1 MIASLSALAATP
13 VSKAAS
19 VPTAAAAG
27 ATPAPAVPNVTLV
40 QPTWGSEHVGVLYL
54 VQILFMLCVVGLIA
68 LMSIQT
74 TKTEGLS
81 GSIGGRMESAYK
93 GRLGIEQ
100 QLARLTTVFA
110 VGFIVLAILDFF
122 ITR

>member
-1 MIASLSALAATP
+1 MLAFLAASPP
-13 VSKAAS
+13 V
-19 VPTAAAAG
+19 
-27 ATPAPAVPNVTLV
+27 ATPGPVGPVTPLTTTVV
-40 QPTWGSEHVGVLYL
+40 QPSWGSDHAVIMYV
-54 VQILFMLCVVGLIA
+54 VQILFIISVVGLIA

-93 GRLGIEQ
+93 GRLGLEQ
-100 QLARLTTVFA
+100 QLSRLTTIFA
-110 VGFIVLAILDFF
+110 VGFMFLAILNFL

>member
-1 MIASLSALAATP
+1 MLAFLAASP
-13 VSKAAS
+13 V
-19 VPTAAAAG
+19 
-27 ATPAPAVPNVTLV
+27 ATPGPVGPVTAPVTTSL
-40 QPTWGSEHVGVLYL
+40 QPSWGSDHALVMYV
-54 VQILFMLCVVGLIA
+54 VQILFIVTVVGLIA

-93 GRLGIEQ
+93 GRLGLEQ
-100 QLARLTTVFA
+100 QLSRLTTVFA
-110 VGFIVLAILDFF
+110 IGFIFLAILNFL

>member
-1 MIASLSALAATP
+1 MLFAA
-13 VSKAAS
+13 A
-19 VPTAAAAG
+19 PTAAPIAPIPT
-27 ATPAPAVPNVTLV
+27 ATFIPQNVTILNS
-40 QPTWGSEHVGVLYL
+40 WGSQHIAVLYA
-54 VQILFMLCVVGLIA
+54 VQILFVIAVIGLVG

-93 GRLGIEQ
+93 GRLGLEQ
-100 QLARLTTVFA
+100 QLSRLTTVFA
-110 VGFIVLAILDFF
+110 IGFMFLAIVDFF

>member
-1 MIASLSALAATP
+1 MIVAFILAASPAP
-13 VSKAAS
+13 VGA
-19 VPTAAAAG
+19 VTLPPV
-27 ATPAPAVPNVTLV
+27 ATPAGPS
-40 QPTWGSEHVGVLYL
+40 WGSEHVGILYL
-54 VQILFMLCVVGLIA
+54 IQILFIIAVIGLVG

-100 QLARLTTVFA
+100 QLARLTTIFA
-110 VGFIVLAILDFF
+110 VGFMFLAILNFL

>member
-1 MIASLSALAATP
+1 MLVAIL
-13 VSKAAS
+13 
-19 VPTAAAAG
+19 AAAAPVATAAPVG
-27 ATPAPAVPNVTLV
+27 AVTIPPSAVPTG
-40 QPTWGSEHVGVLYL
+40 PSWGSEHIAVLYL
-54 VQILFMLCVVGLIA
+54 IQILFIISVVGLIT

-100 QLARLTTVFA
+100 QLTRLTTVFA
-110 VGFIVLAILDFF
+110 VSFMFLAVLNFV